1 MLKENG
7 VIMKVDNENCNIV
20 IETISMAVVALI
32 EEEGLHPDMN
42 FSVKYNGETVN
53 IDMKY

>member
-1 MLKENG
+1 MSKENG
-7 VIMKVDNENCNIV
+7 VIMKVENENCNTV

-32 EEEGLHPDMN
+32 EEEGLHPNMN